1 MALTDLQVKAAKP
14 REKPYKLAD
23 SKGLHLFVT
32 PAGSKSWRLKYRI
45 NGKEKRLTF
54 GCYPDVKLTEAR
66 DLRDEALKA
75 KRAGLDP
82 AIAKRQAQAARARA
96 AVDTFEKIAREW
108 HAWRKSIW
116 SARHGENVLKSLEDE
131 VFPRIGHLPLES
143 ITAPLVLEV
152 LRPIESRG
160 AVEQAHRVQQRI
172 SYVFVYAIG
181 AGLAQTDPASMVRKA
196 LRPVTKRRYPAIIN
210 LSDAR
215 ALLVD
220 SEEASGFPLTK
231 LAARLLA
238 LTASRSEPLRY
249 AEPHEFE
256 ALDSTEPFWRI
267 PASKMKLG
275 HDQRQ
280 QEAFEFIVPLAPASV
295 EIIEM
300 AKELTRGGPYL
311 FPSLRHAHKPMSEN
325 SLSIRYRRLPRWA
338 GRHVPHGWRSTFST
352 IMNERAMEL
361 GRAGDRAIIDLML
374 AHKPEGTEAIYN
386 RAAFMPRRREI
397 AEEWAELLL
406 SGLPSN
412 QSLLTGKR
420 R

>member
-1 MALTDLQVKAAKP
+1 MPLTDLQVKAAKP
-14 REKPYKLAD
+14 KEKPYKLAD

-96 AVDTFEKIAREW
+96 AADTFEKVAREW
-108 HAWRKSIW
+108 HASRKPGW
-116 SARHGENVLKSLEDE
+116 SPRHGENVLKSLQDE
-131 VFPRIGHLPLES
+131 AFPKIGHLPLES

-160 AVEQAHRVQQRI
+160 AVEQAHRVRQRI
-172 SYVFVYAIG
+172 SDVFVFAIST
-181 AGLAQTDPASMVRKA
+181 GLAQIDPASMVKKA
-196 LRPVTKRRYPAIIN
+196 LRPVTKRNYPALIS

-215 ALLVD
+215 ALLAD
-220 SEEASGFPLTK
+220 SEEAPGFPLTK

-238 LTASRSEPLRY
+238 LTAARSEPLRY

-256 ALDSTEPFWRI
+256 GLDSSEPIWRI
-267 PASKMKLG
+267 PASKMKLS

-280 QEAFEFIVPLAPASV
+280 QEVFEFIIPLAPASV
-295 EIIEM
+295 EIVKM
-300 AKELTRGGPYL
+300 AMEHTRGGPYL

-325 SLSIRYRRLPRWA
+325 SLSIRYRRLPKWA
-338 GRHVPHGWRSTFST
+338 GRHVPHGWRTSFST

-361 GRAGDRAIIDLML
+361 GRGEDRAIIDLML
-374 AHKPEGTEAIYN
+374 AHKPEGVEAIYN

-397 AEEWAELLL
+397 AKDWAELLL

-412 QSLLTGKR
+412 QSLLIGKR